1 MIVVT
6 GGGGFLG
13 RHVVDGVR
21 ERMPGRAITVL
32 DPKPP
37 GGLGGGATQILEGS
51 VLDGDLVSTAVGA
64 ADAVVHLA
72 AVVEPD
78 SDDEERLRRV
88 NVEGTRTVYRAAVDA
103 GCSVFVHLS
112 SSGVY
117 GPPVGPESF
126 GEEDPADPRTPYQR
140 SKWEA
145 ERALQALPSNGT
157 VLNILRPA
165 GVYGPGSRLEVPR
178 YRKVRRR
185 KWSLELEGGV
195 EVQPTYVADVAGAV
209 LSLLER
215 PASDGR
221 VFNVGGP
228 RTLLVQELE
237 AVIASEMGVSRRR
250 IRVPSYLA
258 APAACLLRPLLA
270 LVGRDRPDLARM
282 CRGEVLSAAVDDRRL
297 RRAYPQV
304 PSTGLRRGLQRHLR
318 WAREEGLLETRG
330 SSRPVAV

>member
-13 RHVVDGVR
+13 RHVVKALR
-21 ERMPGRAITVL
+21 ERLPNHELVVL
-32 DPKPP
+32 DLRPP
-37 GGLGGGATQILEGS
+37 DVPGADAIRILEGS
-51 VLDGDLVSTAVGA
+51 VLDGDLVSTAVEA

-72 AVVEPD
+72 AVVQPD

-117 GPPVGPESF
+117 GPPVDPEPF
-126 GEEDPADPRTPYQR
+126 GEEDAADPRTPYQR

-145 ERALQALPSNGT
+145 EQSLQAAPSGET

-165 GVYGPGSRLEVPR
+165 GVYGPGSRLELSR
-178 YRKVRRR
+178 YRRIRRR
-185 KWSLELEGGV
+185 KWSVELEGGV
-195 EVQPTYVADVAGAV
+195 EVQPTYVEDVVGAI

-215 PASDGR
+215 PAPHGS

-228 RTLLVQELE
+228 RTLLVQELDE
-237 AVIASEMGVSRRR
+237 IIATEMDVSLRR
-250 IRVPSYLA
+250 IRVPSHLA
-258 APAACLLRPLLA
+258 APAARLLQPLLE
-270 LVGRDRPDLARM
+270 LVGRPRPNLVRM
-282 CRGEVLSAAVDDRRL
+282 SRGEVLSAAVDDRRL
-297 RRAYPQV
+297 RSAYPDV

-318 WAREEGLLETRG
+318 WAREEGLIEDGEPRR
-330 SSRPVAV
+330 SSAP